1 MKLTP
6 EQKIKIL
13 TALEEYKIQF
23 GRVLW
28 EFVIQDGRVVTV
40 KKIREDETERIA

>member
-1 MKLTP
+1 MKLTQ

-28 EFVIQDGRVVTV
+28 EFIIQDGIVLSI